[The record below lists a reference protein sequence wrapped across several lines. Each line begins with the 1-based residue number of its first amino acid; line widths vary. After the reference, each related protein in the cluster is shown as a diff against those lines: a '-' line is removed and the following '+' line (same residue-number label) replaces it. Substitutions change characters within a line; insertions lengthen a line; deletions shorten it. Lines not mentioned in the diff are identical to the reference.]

1 MPQKKKK
8 KESSVLEKQLKK
20 ANREGVSLYLDGQ
33 EASPR
38 EIANVHA
45 VNEESI
51 YMMDYV
57 WSDAGSL
64 AEMHFDKVKN
74 V

>member
-8 KESSVLEKQLKK
+8 KESSTLEKQLKK

-33 EASPR
+33 EASPK
-38 EIANVHA
+38 EIASMHA
-45 VNEESI
+45 VHEEPA
-51 YMMDYV
+51 YMVDYV
-57 WSDAGSL
+57 WSDTGSL
-64 AEMHFDKVKN
+64 EEMHFDKVRN